1 MGWNYE
7 DCLQR
12 LTERTFYGVPILSG
26 LPILKTFSGLPS
38 STAEELFRVDKV
50 NELHLQ
56 VIPLSVFVVPEVI
69 EVHVIPSEEVRMVP
83 PSPTTT
89 KILLPQV
96 ACQSTFDVPEVLGTE
111 ISLTLHDGFLGIHLL
126 ASSPEVGEPLL
137 SCPAKISYEKLSI
150 SIC

>member
-50 NELHLQ
+50 NELHL
-56 VIPLSVFVVPEVI
+56 
-69 EVHVIPSEEVRMVP
+69 
-83 PSPTTT
+83 
-89 KILLPQV
+89 
-96 ACQSTFDVPEVLGTE
+96 
-111 ISLTLHDGFLGIHLL
+111 
-126 ASSPEVGEPLL
+126 
-137 SCPAKISYEKLSI
+137 
-150 SIC
+150 